1 MSGDERLAI
10 VISPKASN
18 LRAGQGELD
27 ADAIKER
34 LQLDDT
40 AFAVVALDPSTDV
53 AEQIDALFDARSAG
67 DGGAA
72 EGDEGPERSVL
83 FYASADVKV
92 AGDEVFLCLD
102 PESPDTGDSLH
113 DVAEVICDRAT
124 GAVLFVLD
132 ARFEPNGSDMQGP
145 ELVAAAR
152 KVLRDMGDDIELLIG
167 ARPSS
172 EAAATSCSPFTR
184 AVLQVLDE
192 ADPAMG
198 VSAEQIRDHVSSHAD
213 AIAAVRAFA
222 HLQSQGSF
230 LIVPGRAHLFPETE
244 AEGGQDDPPE
254 SITHVR
260 GSADAVELDP
270 KSSAKVDRSTAD
282 ATPQPAEVIAVEAAP
297 DVTPAPARAEPSTFA
312 LEPEA
317 VVAAPTAEPVAKA
330 PAAEAAAPAPA
341 SVEAH
346 SFFPPTATPDV
357 GTLVEEAR
365 KLTRARDFES
375 ALALYR
381 KALGLGNVSKEVRG
395 HVYLRM
401 GSVKAAQGKSA
412 EAIANFEKALTLVAE
427 GDVSRVL
434 EELLTLYLAE
444 KDHRAALST
453 QEKILK
459 GLRDETERFD
469 ALLRFGMG
477 WLALPDDAAAS
488 SGPNAM
494 HMRARQMLERAERI
508 QPDHRDLLV
517 MLRNLGEAEGR
528 IEEVLGLRVRIADAT
543 EDAAERGVLQASLA
557 KDLAKRGR
565 EDEAVTLYEKALD
578 ANPSV
583 LDPLVGIAEIL
594 SEKQEWS
601 VLESSYRRMLAR
613 LPRVEPEPVRAQVE
627 WELQRRLGLLLRDHL
642 DDNEHALVAFE
653 AAVRAKP
660 DDAHARKLAADAA
673 RATHNAEALEEQ
685 LLALVRIEPRDSR
698 LYRMLFDLF
707 MKKGE
712 VERASAAA
720 SVLIT
725 LGTAL
730 DRERVVYEANKAD
743 GPPKVTTAVNDEM
756 WSLLRH
762 RDLKVGVVDR
772 IFDASAPA
780 VAAALAEIVAR
791 TQASRLPDPK
801 HQVDVATT
809 TLSAVR
815 ALTFAGRTLGL
826 EPPAVY
832 LDDGYDGSYAVILSD
847 PPASRVGSTALRGR
861 SLPELISLAGRHLTY
876 HAPQHR
882 LLALCSAIEDLSACF
897 LAVVSLV
904 NKDVKVAPAV
914 QRVIDELAPRIEAWL
929 GADEAAEIESAV
941 TEFTEAGGRADLL
954 RYIASVERTSLRAG
968 LLLAGDIGVARKMAA
983 EGLFQGG
990 YRDVLTPDERLDEL
1004 FAFSVSREYEELR
1017 SRTQQ
1022 DPS

>member
-40 AFAVVALDPSTDV
+40 AFSVVALDPSTDV
-53 AEQIDALFDARSAG
+53 AEQLDALFDQREVG
-67 DGGAA
+67 DGPASP
-72 EGDEGPERSVL
+72 EGDRGPERSVL

-132 ARFEPNGSDMQGP
+132 ARFEPNGSELQGP

-172 EAAATSCSPFTR
+172 EAAASACSPFTR

-192 ADPAMG
+192 ADPSMG
-198 VSAEQIRDHVSSHAD
+198 VSAEQIRDHVSNHAESL
-213 AIAAVRAFA
+213 AAVRAFA
-222 HLQSQGSF
+222 HLAAQGSF
-230 LIVPGRAHLFPETE
+230 LIVPGRTE
-244 AEGGQDDPPE
+244 SDADGDGDDPPE
-254 SITHVR
+254 SVTHVR
-260 GSADAVELDP
+260 GSMGNPSGRDELESIP
-270 KSSAKVDRSTAD
+270 ESA
-282 ATPQPAEVIAVEAAP
+282 ATPPPSVTTAPPEQVPSPAPPRAEV
-297 DVTPAPARAEPSTFA
+297 STFA
-312 LEPEA
+312 LEPE
-317 VVAAPTAEPVAKA
+317 PV
-330 PAAEAAAPAPA
+330 APAPVVPA
-341 SVEAH
+341 PTGSIAAVPEPPPVSLEAH
-346 SFFPPTATPDV
+346 SYFPPASTPDV

-365 KLTRARDFES
+365 KLTRAREFEQ

-401 GSVKAAQGKSA
+401 GSVKAAQAKSA

-427 GDVSRVL
+427 SDVSRVL

-444 KDHRAALST
+444 RDHRAALST

-459 GLRDETERFD
+459 GLRTETERFD
-469 ALLRFGMG
+469 ALLRFGTS
-477 WLALPDDAAAS
+477 WLALPDDSPAS

-494 HMRARQMLERAERI
+494 QMRARQMLERAERL

-517 MLRNLGEAEGR
+517 LLRNLGESEGR

-543 EDAAERGVLQASLA
+543 PDPVERAVLQAALA

-613 LPRVEPEPVRAQVE
+613 LPRVEPEPVRAEVE

-642 DDNEHALVAFE
+642 DDNEHALVAFQ
-653 AAVRAKP
+653 AAVHAKP
-660 DDAHARKLAADAA
+660 EDAHARKLAADAA
-673 RATHNAEALEEQ
+673 RATQNAEALEEQ
-685 LLALVRIEPRDSR
+685 LLALVRIEPRDTR

-743 GPPKVTTAVNDEM
+743 GPPKLTTAVNEEM
-756 WSLLRH
+756 WALLRYH
-762 RDLKVGVVDR
+762 DLKLGVVDR
-772 IFDASAPA
+772 IFGASAPA
-780 VAAALAEIVAR
+780 VAAALAEIIAR
-791 TQASRLPDPK
+791 TQGSRLPDPK
-801 HQVDVATT
+801 HQIDLGAT

-815 ALTFAGRTLGL
+815 ALTFAGRSLGL

-832 LDDGYDGSYAVILSD
+832 LDDGFDGSYAVILSD
-847 PPASRVGSTALRGR
+847 PPASKVGSAALRGR

-929 GADEAAEIESAV
+929 GADEASEIEAAV
-941 TEFTEAGGRADLL
+941 TEFTDSGGRADLL

-1017 SRTQQ
+1017 ARTQQ
-1022 DPS
+1022 ESS